1 METEL
6 ITIKPKT
13 RRQSLLGIRSV
24 SLEWAREN
32 LYLFNSAVFTGCEDK
47 VVHGMTTVALKI
59 FLVAPNSHEVWLYFG
74 FFFKKIPNISIW
86 VIFTIQVN
94 IISISPYVA

>member
-1 METEL
+1 MGERKSL
-6 ITIKPKT
+6 SVGLKT
-13 RRQSLLGIRSV
+13 
-24 SLEWAREN
+24 
-32 LYLFNSAVFTGCEDK
+32 TGCEDK

-59 FLVAPNSHEVWLYFG
+59 FLFAPNSHEVWLYFG